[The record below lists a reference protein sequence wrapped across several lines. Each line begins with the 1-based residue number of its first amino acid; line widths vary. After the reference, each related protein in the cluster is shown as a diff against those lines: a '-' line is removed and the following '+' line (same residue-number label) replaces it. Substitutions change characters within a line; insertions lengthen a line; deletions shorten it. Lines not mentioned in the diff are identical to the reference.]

1 MSRRGA
7 FVILVLLVGC
17 DSLLSPAE
25 GPGAVGRGLPY
36 ADSLRAVLEYL
47 DQHPQQSEN
56 TLPVKYAAA
65 LAYAIGRQDP
75 DSARKLIEKYLPI
88 ATAYPTSC
96 ETHSLYNS
104 LAYISI
110 FQGKTD
116 SAYQIIERNTHLLE
130 NIGGCYSELGLAYH
144 LQGILAY
151 MGGNTDTAISR
162 YHRAIYYRETAKD
175 LRGLGDSYNNLA
187 TVYLLRGDYTT
198 ALAYHEKALQAR
210 IQIRDSQGIADSYAN
225 IANIHHH
232 KGLYP
237 AALDNYLKAAAI
249 FEKIKDLYALTLIWT
264 NIGGIYRLQKQH
276 AEARSYIERAIPL
289 QESIKAYQPL
299 ASAYN
304 TLANIYLDQQNQDS
318 ALTYYQKSIEIAEA
332 IGARNMLF
340 SLYNNVAGIFL
351 SKGDF
356 ASAIDYYRKCEGLV
370 QKMGMPGRYGT
381 VYANLAGVYLAMGQ
395 PYLAYPLLLR
405 AEKIAVE
412 AEERDHLS
420 RIYKKLSLAES
431 LIARMNHQPERYLAS
446 LNFYQKH
453 VALQESLYNQ
463 DNVRMLERLQNQYA
477 YEKKEAALRV
487 EQERERLLAQ
497 ANIRQREMQRN
508 YSLIGLVV
516 ALVGIGVLLFLLRII
531 RRQRNTLQV
540 VNAELEVANAELEA
554 TNDALET
561 TNQALVSSNKA
572 LEESNKIIQAQKDVL
587 EEKNRDILD
596 SITYAKRIQEALL
609 PSSEKWQALLP
620 ESFVLY
626 LPRDIVAGDFYWL
639 AETEEHIYV
648 AVADA
653 TGHGV
658 PGAFVSMICV
668 TTLQKIIH
676 EEGITS
682 PASIL
687 MRSKELITA
696 QLTQYDKRIR
706 DGMDIALLQI
716 SRQNPLEIT
725 FSGANRPL
733 WIYLP
738 HEILEVPPT
747 KQPIG
752 YSEINRPF
760 EEHRI
765 TLNPSAMLYLFTDGL
780 TDQMGGPRG
789 RKLMQ
794 KGLREYLLSIAH
806 LSPHQ
811 QGESLRSFFEAW
823 RGDHPQMDDVT
834 IIGIRAS
841 EVAAINPALIPN

>member
-1 MSRRGA
+1 MNRVAVLFG
-7 FVILVLLVGC
+7 LVFLGGC
-17 DSLLSPAE
+17 DSFSSSDAD
-25 GPGAVGRGLPY
+25 PGAAGRGLPY
-36 ADSLRAVLEYL
+36 ADSLQAVLEYL

-56 TLPVKYAAA
+56 TLRVKYAAA
-65 LAYAIGRQDP
+65 LAYAIGRKDP
-75 DSARKLIEKYLPI
+75 DSARKLIEKYLPL
-88 ATAYPTSC
+88 ATAHPTSC

-110 FQGKTD
+110 FQGKRD
-116 SAYQIIERNTHLLE
+116 SASQIIERNTHSLE

-144 LQGILAY
+144 LQGIFAY
-151 MGGNTDTAISR
+151 MSGNTDTAISR
-162 YHRAIYYRETAKD
+162 YHRAIYYREAAKD
-175 LRGLGDSYNNLA
+175 FRGLGDSYNNLA
-187 TVYLLRGDYTT
+187 VVYQLRGDYTN
-198 ALAYHEKALQAR
+198 ALACHEKALRAR
-210 IQIRDSQGIADSYAN
+210 IQIVDSQGMADSYAN
-225 IANIHHH
+225 IANTHFS
-232 KGLYP
+232 KGFYP
-237 AALDNYLKAAAI
+237 AALDNYLKAVAI
-249 FEKIKDLYALTLIWT
+249 FEKIKDIYAMTLIWV
-264 NIGGIYRLQKQH
+264 NLGSIYRLQKQY
-276 AEARSYIERAIPL
+276 AEARSYVERAIPV
-289 QESIKAYQPL
+289 QESLKLYQPL

-304 TLANIYLDQQNQDS
+304 TLANIYSDQQNQDS
-318 ALTYYQKSIEIAEA
+318 ALIYYQKSIDIAEA
-332 IGARNMLF
+332 IGIQNMLF
-340 SLYNNVAGIFL
+340 SLYNNIANIFL

-356 ASAIDYYRKCEGLV
+356 ASAISYYRKCEVLV
-370 QKMGMPGRYGT
+370 QKVGMKGRYGT
-381 VYANLAGVYLAMGQ
+381 VYANLAGVYLAMGK
-395 PYLAYPLLLR
+395 PYQAYPLLLR
-405 AEKIAVE
+405 AEKISRE
-412 AEERDHLS
+412 AEERDNLS
-420 RIYKKLSLAES
+420 RVYRKLSIAES
-431 LIARMNHQPERYLAS
+431 LVARMNQEPQRYLAA
-446 LNFYQKH
+446 LNYYQRH

-463 DNVRMLERLQNQYA
+463 DNIRLIERLQNQYV
-477 YEKKEAALRV
+477 YEKKEATLRA
-487 EQERERLLAQ
+487 EQEKERLLAQ
-497 ANIRQREMQRN
+497 ANIRQREIQRN
-508 YSLIGLVV
+508 YSLIGLLL
-516 ALVGIGVLLFLLRII
+516 ALVAIGVLLSLLRII
-531 RRQRNTLQV
+531 HRQKGRLQA
-540 VNAELEVANAELEA
+540 VNAELELANAELEA
-554 TNDALET
+554 TNDALEA

-572 LEESNKIIQAQKDVL
+572 LEESNKIIQAQKEVL

-639 AETEEHIYV
+639 AETEEYIYV

-668 TTLQKIIH
+668 TTLQKVIH

-687 MRSKELITA
+687 MRIKELITA

-716 SRQNPLEIT
+716 SKQNPLEIT
-725 FSGANRPL
+725 FSGAQRPL
-733 WIYLP
+733 WIYVP
-738 HEILEVPPT
+738 HEILEVAPT

-752 YSEINRPF
+752 YSEVTRPF
-760 EEHRI
+760 EEHRF
-765 TLNPSAMLYLFTDGL
+765 TLKPSSMLYLFTDGL

-823 RGDHPQMDDVT
+823 RGDHPQIDDVT

-841 EVAAINPALIPN
+841 EVLTTDPVLTQV